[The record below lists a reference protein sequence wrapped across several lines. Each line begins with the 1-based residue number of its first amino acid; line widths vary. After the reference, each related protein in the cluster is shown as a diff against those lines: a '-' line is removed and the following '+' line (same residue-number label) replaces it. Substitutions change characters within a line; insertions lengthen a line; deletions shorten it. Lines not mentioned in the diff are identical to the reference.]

1 MKRKA
6 LSVLIALTITMLL
19 AACGSE
25 ASVDAETNPKGN
37 ISTAEAATEEDGTAE
52 GTEETEGTGEGTS
65 GNYISPLPVTVNLSN
80 PEDMTAPVKF
90 IKSGFNTES
99 GELTF
104 TMYSIDRYD
113 SVQISMLQIGDILKY
128 DGSDIKVES
137 IEDVNGSLVINGGL
151 ELGGCD
157 LKPDDGGTYVGQ
169 GMDDYPTYTEI
180 GVLTLPLSDA
190 LIFSDAIDD
199 PNSPKQ
205 VNKEG
210 LADYLEGLDESD
222 GKYFFPGNTTLEIRN
237 GQIINITRIW
247 VP

>member
-1 MKRKA
+1 MKRKTV
-6 LSVLIALTITMLL
+6 SILIALSLTMLL
-19 AACGSE
+19 TACGSE
-25 ASVDAETNPKGN
+25 ASVDAETNPEGN
-37 ISTAEAATEEDGTAE
+37 ISTAEASAKEDDTAADNTEAE
-52 GTEETEGTGEGTS
+52 ATGESTG
-65 GNYISPLPVTVNLSN
+65 GNYISPLPVTVDLSN
-80 PEDMTAPVKF
+80 PEDMVAPVKF
-90 IKSGFNTES
+90 IKDGFNTES

-128 DGSDIKVES
+128 DGADIKVES

-157 LKPDDGGTYVGQ
+157 LKPNDGGTYVGQ

-180 GVLTLPLSDA
+180 GVLTLPLSEA

-199 PNSPKQ
+199 PNNPRQ

-237 GQIINITRIW
+237 SQIINITRRW